1 PWVLMVSS
9 DLCGL
14 NAAEDCLRRRGA
26 ASIVRELGTFE
37 AFIRSDDGSNK
48 INECA
53 GRDFTD
59 WLCDENGKVIVDLVG
74 KYETL
79 AQDWERVCDKLR
91 IEPIGL
97 TKENEVPRPHYRTFY
112 DDASRDLVAKR
123 FARSIE
129 LFEYAF

>member
-1 PWVLMVSS
+1 MVSS
-9 DLCGL
+9 YHWWL
-14 NAAEDCLRRRGA
+14 NVAEDFPRLRDDA
-26 ASIVRELGTFE
+26 ANVRALGTFD
-37 AFIRSDDGSNK
+37 AFIRSDYGSNK